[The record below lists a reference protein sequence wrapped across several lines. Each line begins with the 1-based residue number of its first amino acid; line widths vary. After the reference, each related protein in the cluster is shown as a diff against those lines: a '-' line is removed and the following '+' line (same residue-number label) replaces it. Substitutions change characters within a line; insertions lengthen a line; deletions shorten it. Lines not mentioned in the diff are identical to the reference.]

1 MNKNN
6 KVAIVTGGAMGYKSG
21 GKSIGGS
28 VAIQLARDG
37 YKVVVVDLGEMGE
50 RTAEIIRENGGE
62 AIFCRKDVTVVKDV
76 KSIVATAVDKFGGV
90 SALVNCVALYSPG
103 MAKNIAEISEE
114 DWQQTLNV
122 NLNGYFLMSKY
133 AIPEIIKSGNGS
145 IVNISSIESFIALP
159 NFSVYSVSKGAIDAL
174 TRSLATDFA
183 PKIRINSVL
192 PGFVKIANSENNRS
206 ADELKKWYAS
216 VAKQY
221 PMKRVCETDEIAN
234 VVSFLVSDK
243 ASYINGQSIVVD
255 GGKSVADFH
264 EF

>member
-145 IVNISSIESFIALP
+145 IVNISSIAGIKGNAGQANYASAKAGLVGLTKTIAREWGRF
-159 NFSVYSVSKGAIDAL
+159 N
-174 TRSLATDFA
+174 
-183 PKIRINSVL
+183 INVNCIA
-192 PGFVKIANSENNRS
+192 PGFIDTRLTQPKSSADAQLGLPPGAAEMAKMMIPLGRIGKPEDIAN
-206 ADELKKWYAS
+206 ACL
-216 VAKQY
+216 
-221 PMKRVCETDEIAN
+221 
-234 VVSFLVSDK
+234 FLSSNLSDWI
-243 ASYINGQSIVVD
+243 SGQVLVVD
-255 GGKSVADFH
+255 GGMI
-264 EF
+264 